1 MVNFQGKFY
10 NAIDAK
16 GRASIPARFREELSR
31 EFGDDRLVVTEDK
44 AGLVAYPV
52 SDWEEFLTRA
62 AQLPPGQFKD
72 DLYLT
77 TISPATECGFDKQG
91 RIQLSQSLREHA
103 GLVGEVREF
112 VAIGVA
118 KKIML
123 MNRSQHA
130 LSREQAQSRL
140 DENPQS
146 RFDLGL

>member
-16 GRASIPARFREELSR
+16 GRASIPAKFRDELERVYGESI
-31 EFGDDRLVVTEDK
+31 LVVTEDK
-44 AGLVAYPV
+44 SGVVAYPLPV
-52 SDWEEFLTRA
+52 WNEIVARIE
-62 AQLPPGQFKD
+62 QLPPGQFRD
-72 DLYLT
+72 DLYIT
-77 TISPATECGFDKQG
+77 TVSPATECSFDKQG

-103 GLVGEVREF
+103 GLVGEEREF

-123 MNRSQHA
+123 VGRGQHA
-130 LSREQAQSRL
+130 LMREQAQARL
-140 DENPQS
+140 DDNPQS